1 MSTPDSPEG
10 KVPDAQVP
18 EARPEDAR
26 PQDGYIQDEE
36 WQRLAGW
43 TAVVSPISTLR
54 QAIIPAAV
62 GAFGAGQ
69 ANVLIG
75 LAVALG
81 IAVIA
86 AVVGLIPWLTTS
98 YRVTATHLEVRR
110 GLLNR
115 TTLTARLDRVRSV
128 DLSASLVHRAL
139 GVTKVSVGTGVDEG
153 QIALDSLNKDAAA
166 RLRRELLHAAP
177 GAPAAPADVSTGA
190 AGPTGS
196 ATGEVPSG
204 ATVGDAQRS
213 AGVTAEGE
221 TIAKLDWS
229 WIKYAPLNLKN
240 LAIALGGLA
249 AFFGAFSDVIPWER
263 TIGIRV
269 DDGEINGRPIDSF
282 LHMLLIAIPI
292 ALVVAVLVWAIGS
305 CVGYAVRWWGLQVVR
320 EQGREGT
327 TLRRSF
333 GLTSTRATTVEEA
346 KVRGATSTIGPL
358 IGLAGGADLN
368 LLTTG
373 LEDNSPAVLPTA
385 PERVV
390 TEVGTDI
397 LGEDAFS
404 AALTGHG
411 PRPRRRYWF
420 RAVVGAAVW
429 TLVALVPTVL
439 IGVFA
444 DTWIWWLPAGLL
456 LVSLVLNLVG
466 AELRHRHLGHAL
478 TDRYLVVR
486 AGSYTTART
495 ALQTD
500 GIIGWRVKQT
510 FFDRRIGLAQVIAMT
525 AAGHEYVAVPD
536 VPLETAV
543 ALATA
548 ATPRTVS
555 GFVE

>member
-1 MSTPDSPEG
+1 MSTPEVPETPEI
-10 KVPDAQVP
+10 PDA
-18 EARPEDAR
+18 
-26 PQDGYIQDEE
+26 E

-43 TAVVSPISTLR
+43 TAIVSPLSTLR

-69 ANVLIG
+69 ANVFIG
-75 LAVALG
+75 LLVALG
-81 IAVIA
+81 IAVVA
-86 AVVGLIPWLTTS
+86 ALAGLVPWLTTT
-98 YRVTATHLEVRR
+98 YRVTPTHLEVRK

-128 DLSASLVHRAL
+128 DLSSTLVHRVL
-139 GVTKVSVGTGVDEG
+139 GVTKVNVGTGVDEG
-153 QIALDSLNKDAAA
+153 QITLDSLTKDAAA

-177 GAPAAPADVSTGA
+177 STPSAAATAAAPTGEAPGDAPAEETPA
-190 AGPTGS
+190 AG
-196 ATGEVPSG
+196 V
-204 ATVGDAQRS
+204 V
-213 AGVTAEGE
+213 
-221 TIAKLDWS
+221 IAKLDWS

-282 LHMLLIAIPI
+282 LQMLIIAIPI
-292 ALVVAVLVWAIGS
+292 ALVAAVVVWAVGS
-305 CVGYAVRWWGLQVVR
+305 CVGYAVRWWDLQVVR

-346 KVRGATSTIGPL
+346 KVRGATSTVGPL

-373 LEDNSPAVLPTA
+373 LDDNFPAVLPTA
-385 PERVV
+385 PESVV
-390 TEVGTDI
+390 SAVGTDI

-404 AALTGHG
+404 AELTGHG

-420 RAVVGAAVW
+420 RAAVATVIW

-439 IGVFA
+439 IGIFG
-444 DTWIWWLPAGLL
+444 DTWLWWIPVVVMVVA
-456 LVSLVLNLVG
+456 LVLCVFG

-486 AGSYTTART
+486 SGSYTAVRT

-500 GIIGWRVKQT
+500 GIIGWRVRQT
-510 FFDRRIGLAQVIAMT
+510 FFDRRIGLAQVTAMT
-525 AAGHEYVAVPD
+525 AAGQEHVDIPD

>member
-1 MSTPDSPEG
+1 MSGTEEPGLPEI
-10 KVPDAQVP
+10 P
-18 EARPEDAR
+18 EAPGPSDPPGPPA
-26 PQDGYIQDEE
+26 PPDTE

-69 ANVLIG
+69 ASVFIG
-75 LAVALG
+75 LAVAVG
-81 IAVIA
+81 IAVVA
-86 AVVGLIPWLTTS
+86 AVVGLIPWLTTT
-98 YRVTATHLEVRR
+98 YRVTSSHLEVRR

-128 DLSASLVHRAL
+128 DLSSTLVHRVL
-139 GVTKVSVGTGVDEG
+139 GVTKVNVGTGVDEG
-153 QIALDSLNKDAAA
+153 QITLDSLDKEAAA

-177 GAPAAPADVSTGA
+177 TPTAPSAASTPSAEAPTEPAADGEAPVAPTAGAPE
-190 AGPTGS
+190 
-196 ATGEVPSG
+196 GEV
-204 ATVGDAQRS
+204 
-213 AGVTAEGE
+213 
-221 TIAKLDWS
+221 IAKLDWS

-249 AFFGAFSDVIPWER
+249 ALFGALSDAIPWEK
-263 TIGIRV
+263 IGLRIH
-269 DDGEINGRPIDSF
+269 DGEINGRPIDSI

-292 ALVVAVLVWAIGS
+292 ALVVAVLVWAVGS
-305 CVGYAVRWWGLQVVR
+305 CVGYAVRWWDLQLVR

-358 IGLAGGADLN
+358 IALAGGADLN

-373 LEDNSPAVLPTA
+373 LDDNSPAVLPTA
-385 PERVV
+385 PEAVV
-390 TEVGTDI
+390 SAVGRDI
-397 LGEDAFS
+397 LREDAFS
-404 AALTGHG
+404 APLTGHG

-420 RAVVGAAVW
+420 RAVVATAVW
-429 TLVALVPTVL
+429 TAIAMVPTVL
-439 IGVFA
+439 IGVFG
-444 DTWIWWLPAGLL
+444 DTWVWWIPVVMLV
-456 LVSLVLNLVG
+456 VSLALTFLG

-478 TDRYLVVR
+478 TERYLVVR
-486 AGSYTTART
+486 SGSYTAART

-510 FFDRRIGLAQVIAMT
+510 IFDRRIGLAQLTAMT

-543 ALATA
+543 ALAAA

-555 GFVE
+555 GFVAG

>member
-1 MSTPDSPEG
+1 MSTPEVPE
-10 KVPDAQVP
+10 VPRIPDA
-18 EARPEDAR
+18 D
-26 PQDGYIQDEE
+26 

-43 TAVVSPISTLR
+43 TAIVSPLSTLR

-75 LAVALG
+75 LLVALG
-81 IAVIA
+81 IAAVA
-86 AVVGLIPWLTTS
+86 ALAGLVPWLTTT
-98 YRVTATHLEVRR
+98 YRVTPTHLEVRK

-128 DLSASLVHRAL
+128 DLSSTLIHRAL
-139 GVTKVSVGTGVDEG
+139 GVTKVNVGTGVDEG
-153 QIALDSLNKDAAA
+153 QITLDSLTKDAAA

-177 GAPAAPADVSTGA
+177 STPAASGETAAATSVEEAPPA
-190 AGPTGS
+190 AG
-196 ATGEVPSG
+196 EVV
-204 ATVGDAQRS
+204 AR
-213 AGVTAEGE
+213 
-221 TIAKLDWS
+221 LDWS

-263 TIGIRV
+263 LIGIRV
-269 DDGEINGRPIDSF
+269 DDGEINGRPIDSL
-282 LHMLLIAIPI
+282 LHMLVLAIPLALIA
-292 ALVVAVLVWAIGS
+292 AAVVWAVGS
-305 CVGYAVRWWGLQVVR
+305 CVGYAVRWWDLQVVR

-346 KVRGATSTIGPL
+346 KVRGATSTVGPL

-373 LEDNSPAVLPTA
+373 LDDNSPAVLPTA
-385 PERVV
+385 PESVV
-390 TEVGTDI
+390 SAVGTDI

-411 PRPRRRYWF
+411 PKPRRRYWF
-420 RAVVGAAVW
+420 RAAVATLVW

-439 IGVFA
+439 IGVFGDA
-444 DTWIWWLPAGLL
+444 WLWWIPVVVMVVA
-456 LVSLVLNLVG
+456 LVIGLVG
-466 AELRHRHLGHAL
+466 AELRHRHLGHTL

-486 AGSYTTART
+486 SGSYTAVRT

-500 GIIGWRVKQT
+500 GVIGWRVRQT

-525 AAGHEYVAVPD
+525 AAGQEYVAIPD

-543 ALATA
+543 ALAAA

>member
-1 MSTPDSPEG
+1 VSTPDVPDVPV
-10 KVPDAQVP
+10 VPDA
-18 EARPEDAR
+18 
-26 PQDGYIQDEE
+26 E

-43 TAVVSPISTLR
+43 TAVVSPLSTLR

-69 ANVLIG
+69 ANAFIG
-75 LAVALG
+75 LLVAAG
-81 IAVIA
+81 IAVVA
-86 AVVGLIPWLTTS
+86 ALAGLVPWLTTT
-98 YRVTATHLEVRR
+98 YRVTPTHLEVRK

-128 DLSASLVHRAL
+128 DLSSTLIHRAL
-139 GVTKVSVGTGVDEG
+139 GVTKVNVGTGVDEG
-153 QIALDSLNKDAAA
+153 QITLDSLTKDAAA

-177 GAPAAPADVSTGA
+177 AP
-190 AGPTGS
+190 S
-196 ATGEVPSG
+196 ASDVPSAPG
-204 ATVGDAQRS
+204 ASTEPESVAAS
-213 AGVTAEGE
+213 PEGE
-221 TIAKLDWS
+221 IIAKLDWS
-229 WIKYAPLNLKN
+229 WIRYAPLNLKN

-249 AFFGAFSDVIPWER
+249 AFFGAFSDIIPWER

-269 DDGEINGRPIDSF
+269 DDGEINGRPIESF
-282 LHMLLIAIPI
+282 LNMVLIAIPI
-292 ALVVAVLVWAIGS
+292 ALVAAAAVWAIGS
-305 CVGYAVRWWGLQVVR
+305 CVGYAVRWWDLQVVR

-346 KVRGATSTIGPL
+346 KVRGATSTVGPL
-358 IGLAGGADLN
+358 ISLAGGADLN

-373 LEDNSPAVLPTA
+373 LDDNFPAVLPTA
-385 PERVV
+385 PEQVV
-390 TEVGTDI
+390 SEVGTDI

-420 RAVVGAAVW
+420 RAVVATVVW

-439 IGVFA
+439 IGVFG
-444 DTWIWWLPAGLL
+444 DIWLWWIPVAMLVVALVLGLL
-456 LVSLVLNLVG
+456 G

-486 AGSYTTART
+486 SGSYTAVRT

-500 GIIGWRVKQT
+500 GIIGWRVRQT
-510 FFDRRIGLAQVIAMT
+510 VFDRRIGLAQVTAMT
-525 AAGHEYVAVPD
+525 AAGQEHVDIPD

-555 GFVE
+555 EFVE

>member
-1 MSTPDSPEG
+1 MSTPEIPEIPEI
-10 KVPDAQVP
+10 PDA
-18 EARPEDAR
+18 
-26 PQDGYIQDEE
+26 E

-43 TAVVSPISTLR
+43 TAIVSPLSTLR
-54 QAIIPAAV
+54 QAVIPAAV

-75 LAVALG
+75 LLVAVG
-81 IAVIA
+81 IAVVA
-86 AVVGLIPWLTTS
+86 ALAGLVPWLTTT
-98 YRVTATHLEVRR
+98 YRVTPMHLEVRK

-128 DLSASLVHRAL
+128 DLSSTLIHRAL
-139 GVTKVSVGTGVDEG
+139 GVTKVNVGTGVDDG
-153 QIALDSLNKDAAA
+153 QITLDSLTKDAAA

-177 GAPAAPADVSTGA
+177 ASPTDAVSAEASGSDASAKIATSPGPLRADPG
-190 AGPTGS
+190 
-196 ATGEVPSG
+196 GEV
-204 ATVGDAQRS
+204 
-213 AGVTAEGE
+213 
-221 TIAKLDWS
+221 IAKLDWS

-249 AFFGAFSDVIPWER
+249 AFFGAFSDIIPWER

-269 DDGEINGRPIDSF
+269 DDGEINGAPIDSF
-282 LHMLLIAIPI
+282 LQMLIIAIPI
-292 ALVVAVLVWAIGS
+292 ALVAAVVVWAVGS
-305 CVGYAVRWWGLQVVR
+305 CVGYAVRWWDLQVVR

-346 KVRGATSTIGPL
+346 KVRGASSTVGPL

-373 LEDNSPAVLPTA
+373 LDDNFPAVLPTA
-385 PERVV
+385 PESVV
-390 TEVGTDI
+390 SAVGTDI

-404 AALTGHG
+404 AELTGHG
-411 PRPRRRYWF
+411 PRPRRRYRF
-420 RAVVGAAVW
+420 RAAVATVIW

-439 IGVFA
+439 IGTFG
-444 DTWIWWLPAGLL
+444 DTWLWWVPVVVMVVA
-456 LVSLVLNLVG
+456 LVLCVFG

-486 AGSYTTART
+486 SGSYTAVRT

-500 GIIGWRVKQT
+500 GIIGWRVRQT
-510 FFDRRIGLAQVIAMT
+510 FFDRRIGLAQVTAMT
-525 AAGHEYVAVPD
+525 AAGQEHVDIPD

>member
-1 MSTPDSPEG
+1 MSTPD
-10 KVPDAQVP
+10 VPDLPNVPEVPDVPDVP
-18 EARPEDAR
+18 EAPEAPEAPGAPDA
-26 PQDGYIQDEE
+26 E

-43 TAVVSPISTLR
+43 TAVVSPLSTLR
-54 QAIIPAAV
+54 QAIIPAAI

-69 ANVLIG
+69 ANVVIG
-75 LAVALG
+75 LLVAVG

-86 AVVGLIPWLTTS
+86 ALAGLIPWLTTT
-98 YRVTATHLEVRR
+98 YRVTPTHLEVRK

-128 DLSASLVHRAL
+128 DLSSTLVHRAL
-139 GVTKVSVGTGVDEG
+139 GVTKVNVGTGVDEG
-153 QIALDSLNKDAAA
+153 QIALDSLTKEAAA
-166 RLRRELLHAAP
+166 RLRHELLHAAP
-177 GAPAAPADVSTGA
+177 APATAEVPATAGATPADEPGTAS
-190 AGPTGS
+190 S
-196 ATGEVPSG
+196 DGEV
-204 ATVGDAQRS
+204 
-213 AGVTAEGE
+213 
-221 TIAKLDWS
+221 IAKLDWS
-229 WIKYAPLNLKN
+229 WIRYAPLNLKN

-249 AFFGAFSDVIPWER
+249 AFFGAFSDIIPWER

-269 DDGEINGRPIDSF
+269 DDGQINGRPIDSI
-282 LHMLLIAIPI
+282 LSMVLIAIPI
-292 ALVVAVLVWAIGS
+292 ALVAAAAVWAIGS
-305 CVGYAVRWWGLQVVR
+305 CVGYAVRWWDLQVVR

-346 KVRGATSTIGPL
+346 KVRGATSTVGPL
-358 IGLAGGADLN
+358 IRLAGGADLN

-373 LEDNSPAVLPTA
+373 LDDNSPAVLPTA
-385 PERVV
+385 PEQVV
-390 TEVGTDI
+390 AEVGTDI

-420 RAVVGAAVW
+420 RAAVATLVW

-439 IGVFA
+439 FGVFGEIWLW
-444 DTWIWWLPAGLL
+444 WIPVAIMA
-456 LVSLVLNLVG
+456 VALVLGVLG
-466 AELRHRHLGHAL
+466 AELRHRHLGHTL

-486 AGSYTTART
+486 SGSYTSVRT

-500 GIIGWRVKQT
+500 GIIGWRVRQT
-510 FFDRRIGLAQVIAMT
+510 FFDRRIGLAQVTAMT
-525 AAGHEYVAVPD
+525 AAGQEHVAVPD

-543 ALATA
+543 ALAAA

-555 GFVE
+555 GFVG

>member
-1 MSTPDSPEG
+1 VSTPEI
-10 KVPDAQVP
+10 PDA
-18 EARPEDAR
+18 
-26 PQDGYIQDEE
+26 E

-54 QAIIPAAV
+54 QAIIPAAI

-69 ANVLIG
+69 AHVLIG
-75 LAVALG
+75 LLVAVG
-81 IAVIA
+81 IAMVA
-86 AVVGLIPWLTTS
+86 ALAGLVPWLTTS
-98 YRVTATHLEVRR
+98 YRVTPTHLEVRK

-128 DLSASLVHRAL
+128 DLSSSLVHRAL
-139 GVTKVSVGTGVDEG
+139 GVTKVNVGTGVDEG
-153 QIALDSLNKDAAA
+153 QITLDSLTKDAAA

-177 GAPAAPADVSTGA
+177 ATPTEVAPGETAVEEAPPAA
-190 AGPTGS
+190 
-196 ATGEVPSG
+196 GEV
-204 ATVGDAQRS
+204 
-213 AGVTAEGE
+213 
-221 TIAKLDWS
+221 IAKLDWS
-229 WIKYAPLNLKN
+229 WIRYAPLNLKN

-249 AFFGAFSDVIPWER
+249 AFFGAFSEVIPWER
-263 TIGIRV
+263 TMGIRV
-269 DDGEINGRPIDSF
+269 DDEAINGQPIDSF
-282 LHMLLIAIPI
+282 LRLLLIAVPI
-292 ALVVAVLVWAIGS
+292 ALVAALVVWAVGS
-305 CVGYAVRWWGLQVVR
+305 CVGYAVRWWDLQVVR

-346 KVRGATSTIGPL
+346 KVRGATSTVGPL

-373 LEDNSPAVLPTA
+373 LDDNTPAVLPTA

-420 RAVVGAAVW
+420 RASVATVIW
-429 TLVALVPTVL
+429 TLIAFVPTVL
-439 IGVFA
+439 LGVLG
-444 DTWIWWLPAGLL
+444 DTWLWWIPVVVFVIALGLG
-456 LVSLVLNLVG
+456 VLG

-486 AGSYTTART
+486 SGSYTSVRT

-500 GIIGWRVKQT
+500 GIIGWRVRQT
-510 FFDRRIGLAQVIAMT
+510 FFDRRLGLAQVTAMT
-525 AAGHEYVAVPD
+525 AAGQEHVAIPD
-536 VPLETAV
+536 VPFETAV
-543 ALATA
+543 GLATA

-555 GFVE
+555 EFVG

>member
-10 KVPDAQVP
+10 QLPDVQAT
-18 EARPEDAR
+18 DAH
-26 PQDGYIQDEE
+26 DQDEE

-54 QAIIPAAV
+54 QALIPAAV

-75 LAVALG
+75 LAVAVG
-81 IAVIA
+81 IAVVA
-86 AVVGLIPWLTTS
+86 ALVGLVPWLTTT

-110 GLLNR
+110 GLFNR

-128 DLSASLVHRAL
+128 DLSASLIHRAL

-153 QIALDSLNKDAAA
+153 QIGLDSLTKESAA
-166 RLRRELLHAAP
+166 RLRRELLHAP
-177 GAPAAPADVSTGA
+177 VADPVETPSEEVSTRSTSG
-190 AGPTGS
+190 GP
-196 ATGEVPSG
+196 
-204 ATVGDAQRS
+204 
-213 AGVTAEGE
+213 EGE
-221 TIAKLDWS
+221 LIAKLDWS

-240 LAIALGGLA
+240 LALALGGLA
-249 AFFGAFSDVIPWER
+249 AFFGAFSDIIPWER

-269 DDGEINGRPIDSF
+269 DDGEINGRPIDSI

-292 ALVVAVLVWAIGS
+292 ALIVAILVWAVGS

-373 LEDNSPAVLPTA
+373 LDDNSPAVLPTA
-385 PERVV
+385 PEQVV

-404 AALTGHG
+404 ATLTGHG
-411 PRPRRRYWF
+411 PRTRRRYWF

-429 TLVALVPTVL
+429 TVFALAPTVL
-439 IGVFA
+439 IGIFG
-444 DTWIWWLPAGLL
+444 DTWIWWLPAGML
-456 LVSLVLNLVG
+456 LVSLLLGLLG

-486 AGSYTTART
+486 SGSYTTART

-500 GIIGWRVKQT
+500 GIIGWRIKQT
-510 FFDRRIGLAQVIAMT
+510 FFDRRIGLAQVTAMT
-525 AAGHEYVAVPD
+525 AAGHEYVGVPD

-543 ALATA
+543 ALAAA

-555 GFVE
+555 GFVA

>member
-1 MSTPDSPEG
+1 MSTPEVPEPPA
-10 KVPDAQVP
+10 VPDA
-18 EARPEDAR
+18 
-26 PQDGYIQDEE
+26 E

-43 TAVVSPISTLR
+43 TAIVSPLSTLR
-54 QAIIPAAV
+54 QAVIPAAV

-69 ANVLIG
+69 ANVFIG
-75 LAVALG
+75 LLVAAG
-81 IAVIA
+81 IAVVA
-86 AVVGLIPWLTTS
+86 ALAGLVPWLTTT
-98 YRVTATHLEVRR
+98 YRVTPTHLEVRK

-128 DLSASLVHRAL
+128 DLNSTLIHRAL
-139 GVTKVSVGTGVDEG
+139 GVTKVNVGTGVDEG
-153 QIALDSLNKDAAA
+153 QIMLDSLTKDAAA

-177 GAPAAPADVSTGA
+177 STPSTASTPSTDGAP
-190 AGPTGS
+190 
-196 ATGEVPSG
+196 
-204 ATVGDAQRS
+204 GDASAEERQP
-213 AGVTAEGE
+213 AGVV
-221 TIAKLDWS
+221 IAKLDWS

-240 LAIALGGLA
+240 LAIAMGGLGA
-249 AFFGAFSDVIPWER
+249 VFGAFSDLIPWESL
-263 TIGIRV
+263 GIRV
-269 DDGEINGRPIDSF
+269 TDGEVNGVPVEEVVRTLFIAVPIAV
-282 LHMLLIAIPI
+282 LG
-292 ALVVAVLVWAIGS
+292 ALVVWAVGS
-305 CVGYAVRWWGLQVVR
+305 CVGYAVRWWDLQVVR

-346 KVRGATSTIGPL
+346 KVRGATSTVGPL

-373 LEDNSPAVLPTA
+373 LDDNSPAVLPTA
-385 PERVV
+385 PESVV
-390 TEVGTDI
+390 STVGTDI

-404 AALTGHG
+404 AELTGHG
-411 PRPRRRYWF
+411 PKPRRRYWF
-420 RAVVGAAVW
+420 RAAVATVVW

-439 IGVFA
+439 IGVLG
-444 DTWIWWLPAGLL
+444 DTWIWWIPVVV
-456 LVSLVLNLVG
+456 LVVALALGMLG

-486 AGSYTTART
+486 SGSYTAVRT

-500 GIIGWRVKQT
+500 GIIGWRVRQT
-510 FFDRRIGLAQVIAMT
+510 FFDRRIGLAQVTAMT
-525 AAGHEYVAVPD
+525 AAGQEHVSVPD

-543 ALATA
+543 ALAAA

>member
-1 MSTPDSPEG
+1 MSTPEIPDVPE
-10 KVPDAQVP
+10 VPDLP
-18 EARPEDAR
+18 DA
-26 PQDGYIQDEE
+26 PVLPDAE

-43 TAVVSPISTLR
+43 TAVVSPLSTLR

-69 ANVLIG
+69 ANVFIG
-75 LAVALG
+75 LLVAVG
-81 IAVIA
+81 IAVVA
-86 AVVGLIPWLTTS
+86 ALAGMVPWLTTS
-98 YRVTATHLEVRR
+98 YRVTPTHLEVRK

-128 DLSASLVHRAL
+128 DLSSTLIHRAL
-139 GVTKVSVGTGVDEG
+139 GVTKVNVGTGVDEG
-153 QIALDSLNKDAAA
+153 QITLDSLTKDAAA

-177 GAPAAPADVSTGA
+177 APSGPSAPD
-190 AGPTGS
+190 
-196 ATGEVPSG
+196 VPS
-204 ATVGDAQRS
+204 
-213 AGVTAEGE
+213 AEGSSPE
-221 TIAKLDWS
+221 TAPVAASPEGEIIAKLDWS
-229 WIKYAPLNLKN
+229 WIRYAPLNLRN
-240 LAIALGGLA
+240 LAIALGGLGA
-249 AFFGAFSDVIPWER
+249 LFGAFSDLIPWE
-263 TIGIRV
+263 TFGVRV
-269 DDGEINGRPIDSF
+269 TNGEVNGVPVDEFVR
-282 LHMLLIAIPI
+282 MLFIAVPIAIVG
-292 ALVVAVLVWAIGS
+292 AAAVWAIGS
-305 CVGYAVRWWGLQVVR
+305 CVGYAVRWWDLQVVR

-346 KVRGATSTIGPL
+346 KVRGATSTVGPL

-373 LEDNSPAVLPTA
+373 LDDNFPAVLPTA
-385 PERVV
+385 PEQVV
-390 TEVGTDI
+390 SEVGTDI

-420 RAVVGAAVW
+420 RAVVATLAW

-439 IGVFA
+439 IGVFG
-444 DTWIWWLPAGLL
+444 DVWLWWIPVAMLVVALVLGLL
-456 LVSLVLNLVG
+456 G

-486 AGSYTTART
+486 SGSYTAVRT

-500 GIIGWRVKQT
+500 GIIGWRVRQT
-510 FFDRRIGLAQVIAMT
+510 FFDRRIGLAQVTAMT
-525 AAGHEYVAVPD
+525 AAGHEHVDIPD

-555 GFVE
+555 EFVE

>member
-1 MSTPDSPEG
+1 MSTPEVPETPETPEI
-10 KVPDAQVP
+10 PDA
-18 EARPEDAR
+18 
-26 PQDGYIQDEE
+26 E

-43 TAVVSPISTLR
+43 TAIVSPLATLR

-69 ANVLIG
+69 ANVFIG
-75 LAVALG
+75 LLVALG
-81 IAVIA
+81 IAVVA
-86 AVVGLIPWLTTS
+86 ALAGLVPWLTTT
-98 YRVTATHLEVRR
+98 YRVTPTHLEVRK

-128 DLSASLVHRAL
+128 DLSSTLIHRAL
-139 GVTKVSVGTGVDEG
+139 GVTKVNVGTGVDEG
-153 QIALDSLNKDAAA
+153 QITLDSLTKDAAA

-177 GAPAAPADVSTGA
+177 TSPTDVAPETSGGDASVAVATSPGPLRSD
-190 AGPTGS
+190 AG
-196 ATGEVPSG
+196 GEV
-204 ATVGDAQRS
+204 
-213 AGVTAEGE
+213 
-221 TIAKLDWS
+221 IAKLDWS
-229 WIKYAPLNLKN
+229 WIRYAPLNLKN

-249 AFFGAFSDVIPWER
+249 AFFGAFSDIIPWER

-269 DDGEINGRPIDSF
+269 DDGQINGRSIDSF
-282 LHMLLIAIPI
+282 LQLLIIAIPI
-292 ALVVAVLVWAIGS
+292 ALVAAVVVWAVGS
-305 CVGYAVRWWGLQVVR
+305 CVGYAVRWWDLQVVR

-346 KVRGATSTIGPL
+346 KVRGATSTVGPL

-373 LEDNSPAVLPTA
+373 LDDNSPAVLPTA
-385 PERVV
+385 PESVV
-390 TEVGTDI
+390 SAVGTDI

-404 AALTGHG
+404 AELTGHG

-420 RAVVGAAVW
+420 RAAVATVIW

-439 IGVFA
+439 IGVLG
-444 DTWIWWLPAGLL
+444 DTWIWWLPVTVMVVA
-456 LVSLVLNLVG
+456 LVLGMLG

-486 AGSYTTART
+486 SGSYTAVRT
-495 ALQTD
+495 ALQTE
-500 GIIGWRVKQT
+500 GIIGWRVRQT
-510 FFDRRIGLAQVIAMT
+510 FFDRRIGLAQVTAMT
-525 AAGHEYVAVPD
+525 AAGQEHVAVPD

-543 ALATA
+543 ALAAA

>member
-1 MSTPDSPEG
+1 MSTPEVPEVPETPVG
-10 KVPDAQVP
+10 QAPDA
-18 EARPEDAR
+18 D
-26 PQDGYIQDEE
+26 

-43 TAVVSPISTLR
+43 TAIVSPLSTLR
-54 QAIIPAAV
+54 QAIIPAAI

-69 ANVLIG
+69 ANAFIG
-75 LAVALG
+75 LMIAVG
-81 IAVIA
+81 IAVVA
-86 AVVGLIPWLTTS
+86 TLAGLVPWLTTS
-98 YRVTATHLEVRR
+98 YRVTPTHLEVRK
-110 GLLNR
+110 GLFNR

-128 DLSASLVHRAL
+128 DLSSTLIHRAL
-139 GVTKVSVGTGVDEG
+139 GVTKVNVGTGVDEG
-153 QIALDSLNKDAAA
+153 QITLDSLTKEAAA

-177 GAPAAPADVSTGA
+177 SAPAAPSEVQPGETPVEQTPAPA
-190 AGPTGS
+190 AGQ
-196 ATGEVPSG
+196 V
-204 ATVGDAQRS
+204 
-213 AGVTAEGE
+213 
-221 TIAKLDWS
+221 IAKLDWS

-269 DDGEINGRPIDSF
+269 DDGEINGRPIDSV

-292 ALVVAVLVWAIGS
+292 VLIVAVVVWAVGS

-373 LEDNSPAVLPTA
+373 LDDNSPAVLPTA

-390 TEVGTDI
+390 SAVGTDI

-404 AALTGHG
+404 AVLTGHG

-420 RAVVGAAVW
+420 RAVVATVVW
-429 TLVALVPTVL
+429 TLIALVPTVL
-439 IGVFA
+439 IGIFG
-444 DTWIWWLPAGLL
+444 DTWIWWLPIGVMA
-456 LVSLVLNLVG
+456 VALVLGLIG
-466 AELRHRHLGHAL
+466 AELRHRHLGHTL

-486 AGSYTTART
+486 SGSYTTART

-500 GIIGWRVKQT
+500 GIIGWRVRQT
-510 FFDRRIGLAQVIAMT
+510 FFDRRIGLAQVTAMT
-525 AAGHEYVAVPD
+525 AAGQEHVAVPD

-543 ALATA
+543 ALAAA

-555 GFVE
+555 GFLG

>member
-1 MSTPDSPEG
+1 MSTPEVPDVPEIREVSE
-10 KVPDAQVP
+10 VPDAPVVP
-18 EARPEDAR
+18 DA
-26 PQDGYIQDEE
+26 E

-43 TAVVSPISTLR
+43 TAVVSPLSTLR

-69 ANVLIG
+69 ANVFIG
-75 LAVALG
+75 LLVAAG
-81 IAVIA
+81 IAVVA
-86 AVVGLIPWLTTS
+86 ALAGMVPWLTTS
-98 YRVTATHLEVRR
+98 YRVTPTHLEVRK

-128 DLSASLVHRAL
+128 DLSSTLIHRAL
-139 GVTKVSVGTGVDEG
+139 GVTKVNVGTGVDEG
-153 QIALDSLNKDAAA
+153 QITLDSLTKDAAA

-177 GAPAAPADVSTGA
+177 ATSTSAPAASAAPSAEGSSPETEPAETPSE
-190 AGPTGS
+190 
-196 ATGEVPSG
+196 GEV
-204 ATVGDAQRS
+204 
-213 AGVTAEGE
+213 
-221 TIAKLDWS
+221 IAKLDWS
-229 WIKYAPLNLKN
+229 WIRYAPLNLKN
-240 LAIALGGLA
+240 LAIAVGGLGA
-249 AFFGAFSDVIPWER
+249 VFGAFSDLIPW
-263 TIGIRV
+263 GSFGVRV
-269 DDGEINGRPIDSF
+269 TNGEVNGVPVDEVAR
-282 LHMLLIAIPI
+282 MLFIAIPI
-292 ALVVAVLVWAIGS
+292 AIVGAAAVWAIGS
-305 CVGYAVRWWGLQVVR
+305 CVGYAVRWWDLQVVR

-346 KVRGATSTIGPL
+346 KVRGATSTVGPL

-385 PERVV
+385 PEQVV
-390 TEVGTDI
+390 SEVGTDI

-420 RAVVGAAVW
+420 RAVVATVVW

-439 IGVFA
+439 IGVFG
-444 DTWIWWLPAGLL
+444 DVWLWWIPVAM
-456 LVSLVLNLVG
+456 LVLALVLGVLG

-486 AGSYTTART
+486 SGSYTAVRT

-500 GIIGWRVKQT
+500 GIIGWRVRQT
-510 FFDRRIGLAQVIAMT
+510 FFDRRIGLAQVTAMT
-525 AAGHEYVAVPD
+525 AAGQEHVGIPD

-543 ALATA
+543 ALAAA

-555 GFVE
+555 EFVE

>member
-1 MSTPDSPEG
+1 MSTPEVPDVPEAPE
-10 KVPDAQVP
+10 VPDAPVVP
-18 EARPEDAR
+18 DA
-26 PQDGYIQDEE
+26 E

-43 TAVVSPISTLR
+43 TAVVSPLSTLR

-69 ANVLIG
+69 ANVFIG
-75 LAVALG
+75 LLVAVG
-81 IAVIA
+81 IAVVA
-86 AVVGLIPWLTTS
+86 ALAGMVPWLTTS
-98 YRVTATHLEVRR
+98 YRVTPTHLEVRK

-128 DLSASLVHRAL
+128 DLSSTLIHRAL
-139 GVTKVSVGTGVDEG
+139 GVTKVNVGTGVDEG
-153 QIALDSLNKDAAA
+153 QITLDSLTKDAAA

-177 GAPAAPADVSTGA
+177 APSAPD
-190 AGPTGS
+190 
-196 ATGEVPSG
+196 VPS
-204 ATVGDAQRS
+204 
-213 AGVTAEGE
+213 AEGSSPE
-221 TIAKLDWS
+221 TAPVADSPEGEIIAKLDWS
-229 WIKYAPLNLKN
+229 WIRYAPLNLRN
-240 LAIALGGLA
+240 LAIALGGLGA
-249 AFFGAFSDVIPWER
+249 LFGAFSDLIPWE
-263 TIGIRV
+263 TFGVRV
-269 DDGEINGRPIDSF
+269 TNGEVNGVPVDEFVR
-282 LHMLLIAIPI
+282 MLFIAVPIAIVG
-292 ALVVAVLVWAIGS
+292 AAAVWAIGS
-305 CVGYAVRWWGLQVVR
+305 CVGYAVRWWDLQVVR

-346 KVRGATSTIGPL
+346 KVRGATSTVGPL

-373 LEDNSPAVLPTA
+373 LDDNFPAVLPTA
-385 PERVV
+385 PEQVV
-390 TEVGTDI
+390 SEVGTDI

-420 RAVVGAAVW
+420 RAVVATLAW

-439 IGVFA
+439 IGVFG
-444 DTWIWWLPAGLL
+444 DVWLWWIPVAMLVVALVLGLL
-456 LVSLVLNLVG
+456 G
-466 AELRHRHLGHAL
+466 AELRHSHLGHAL

-486 AGSYTTART
+486 SGSYTAVRT

-500 GIIGWRVKQT
+500 GIIGWRVRQT
-510 FFDRRIGLAQVIAMT
+510 FFDRRIGLAQVTAMT
-525 AAGHEYVAVPD
+525 AAGHEHVDIPD

-555 GFVE
+555 EFVE

>member
-1 MSTPDSPEG
+1 MSTPEIPDVPEAPA
-10 KVPDAQVP
+10 VPDA
-18 EARPEDAR
+18 
-26 PQDGYIQDEE
+26 E

-43 TAVVSPISTLR
+43 TAVVSPLSTLR
-54 QAIIPAAV
+54 QAIIPAAI

-69 ANVLIG
+69 ANVVIG
-75 LAVALG
+75 LLVAVG
-81 IAVIA
+81 IAVVA
-86 AVVGLIPWLTTS
+86 ALAGLVPWLTTS
-98 YRVTATHLEVRR
+98 YRVTPTHLEVRK

-115 TTLTARLDRVRSV
+115 TTLTARLDRVRGV
-128 DLSASLVHRAL
+128 DLSSTLIHRAL
-139 GVTKVSVGTGVDEG
+139 GVTKVNVGTGVDEG
-153 QIALDSLNKDAAA
+153 QITLDSLTKDAAA

-177 GAPAAPADVSTGA
+177 APSASDVPSAEGSSPEIEPVAASPE
-190 AGPTGS
+190 
-196 ATGEVPSG
+196 GEV
-204 ATVGDAQRS
+204 
-213 AGVTAEGE
+213 
-221 TIAKLDWS
+221 IAKLDWS
-229 WIKYAPLNLKN
+229 WIRYAPLNLKN

-249 AFFGAFSDVIPWER
+249 AFFGAFSDIIPWER

-269 DDGEINGRPIDSF
+269 DDGEINGRPIESF
-282 LHMLLIAIPI
+282 LNMVLIAIPI
-292 ALVVAVLVWAIGS
+292 ALVAAAAVWAIGS
-305 CVGYAVRWWGLQVVR
+305 CVGYAVRWWDLQVVR

-346 KVRGATSTIGPL
+346 KVRGATSTVGPL

-373 LEDNSPAVLPTA
+373 LDDNSPAVLPTA
-385 PERVV
+385 PEQVV
-390 TEVGTDI
+390 SEVGTDI

-420 RAVVGAAVW
+420 RAIVATLVW

-439 IGVFA
+439 IGVFG
-444 DTWIWWLPAGLL
+444 DTWIWWIPVAMLVVALVLGLL
-456 LVSLVLNLVG
+456 G

-486 AGSYTTART
+486 SGSYTAVRT

-500 GIIGWRVKQT
+500 GIIGWRVRQT
-510 FFDRRIGLAQVIAMT
+510 FFDRRIGLAQVTAMT
-525 AAGHEYVAVPD
+525 AAGHEHVDIPD

-543 ALATA
+543 ALAAA

-555 GFVE
+555 GFLD

>member
-1 MSTPDSPEG
+1 VSTPEVPETPETPEI
-10 KVPDAQVP
+10 PDA
-18 EARPEDAR
+18 D
-26 PQDGYIQDEE
+26 

-43 TAVVSPISTLR
+43 TAIVSPLATLR

-75 LAVALG
+75 LLVALG
-81 IAVIA
+81 IAVVA
-86 AVVGLIPWLTTS
+86 ALAGLVPWLTTT
-98 YRVTATHLEVRR
+98 YRVTPTHLEVRK

-128 DLSASLVHRAL
+128 DLSSTLIHRAL
-139 GVTKVSVGTGVDEG
+139 GVTKVNVGTGVDEG
-153 QIALDSLNKDAAA
+153 QITLDSLTKEAAA

-177 GAPAAPADVSTGA
+177 SVPSTPGAPAEVAAAATSVEEAPPA
-190 AGPTGS
+190 
-196 ATGEVPSG
+196 GEVV
-204 ATVGDAQRS
+204 AR
-213 AGVTAEGE
+213 
-221 TIAKLDWS
+221 LDWS

-263 TIGIRV
+263 MIGIRI
-269 DDGEINGRPIDSF
+269 DDGEINGRPIDSL
-282 LHMLLIAIPI
+282 LHMLILAIPI
-292 ALVVAVLVWAIGS
+292 ALIAAALVWALGS
-305 CVGYAVRWWGLQVVR
+305 CVGYAVRWWDLQVVR

-346 KVRGATSTIGPL
+346 KVRGATSTVGPL

-373 LEDNSPAVLPTA
+373 LDDNSPAVLPTA
-385 PERVV
+385 PESVV
-390 TEVGTDI
+390 STVGTDI

-411 PRPRRRYWF
+411 PKPRRRYWF
-420 RAVVGAAVW
+420 RAAVATVIW

-439 IGVFA
+439 IGVFG
-444 DTWIWWLPAGLL
+444 DTWLWWIPLA
-456 LVSLVLNLVG
+456 VMVVALVLGLVG

-486 AGSYTTART
+486 SGSYTAVRT

-500 GIIGWRVKQT
+500 GVIGWRVRQT

-525 AAGHEYVAVPD
+525 AAGPEYVAIPD

-543 ALATA
+543 ALAA
-548 ATPRTVS
+548 SATPRTVS